1 MDRVPAHG
9 MTQLQDL
16 RVTVIIVINSSLL
29 RAQRSNP
36 EAHKTLIAMDY
47 FVGCAASQ

>member
-1 MDRVPAHG
+1 
-9 MTQLQDL
+9 
-16 RVTVIIVINSSLL
+16 VIIVINSSSL

-36 EAHKTLIAMDY
+36 EAHKTLIEMDC